1 MPEQMDFTQD
11 EQSHERPRRGRKRRA
26 ATAGGA
32 GESPTPAGVGEDSAT
47 GAPSSPEP
55 MAAPMASAPAVD
67 AEAGDFGDVSHLT
80 KKGLR
85 VVPVVTGAVVDE
97 SGNFLFYIDGHED
110 ARSGVQAQV
119 NYLLGSGPA
128 REEHLAPAR
137 ARVRLLLEKLSRPR

>member
-1 MPEQMDFTQD
+1 MPEQMDFTQGETSD
-11 EQSHERPRRGRKRRA
+11 TPRPGRKRAAAPKTQPQEGSAA
-26 ATAGGA
+26 AT
-32 GESPTPAGVGEDSAT
+32 PA
-47 GAPSSPEP
+47 P
-55 MAAPMASAPAVD
+55 PAN

-85 VVPVVTGAVVDE
+85 VVPVVTGAVLDE